1 VPKRFRRIWL
11 KNVQEGVSMNFK
23 KLRAVVSLARE
34 KDGAT
39 RLFRYE
45 ADRRVYKS
53 GLETTLARSNLSI
66 LQEFDKA
73 A

>member
-1 VPKRFRRIWL
+1 MHFKR
-11 KNVQEGVSMNFK
+11 
-23 KLRAVVSLARE
+23 LRAVVSLTCE
-34 KDGAT
+34 KDDAT

-66 LQEFDKA
+66 LQEFDKGA
-73 A
+73 